1 MSKEYLRSGVIFV
14 TFLKKKIV
22 VDLISKVKW
31 ISYILSGNTRFIEN
45 SVHFGKQRYRKDEEN
60 ISVLCL
66 EYTLHQ
72 SVSFS
77 VFYFLEIPQ
86 RLGQCIAL
94 SKYLLNE

>member
-45 SVHFGKQRYRKDEEN
+45 SVHFGKQFRVYTSSECEFQCVLFPGDSPETR
-60 ISVLCL
+60 SVHS
-66 EYTLHQ
+66 TQ
-72 SVSFS
+72 Q
-77 VFYFLEIPQ
+77 VFIE
-86 RLGQCIAL
+86 
-94 SKYLLNE
+94 